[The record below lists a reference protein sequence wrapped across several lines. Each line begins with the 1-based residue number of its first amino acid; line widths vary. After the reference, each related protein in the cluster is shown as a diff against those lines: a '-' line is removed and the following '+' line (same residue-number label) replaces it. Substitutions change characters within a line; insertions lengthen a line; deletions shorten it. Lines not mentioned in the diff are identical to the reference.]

1 MEPCYAVHD
10 TRDIVTPALLVFRE
24 IVEANLGLMIRMAGG
39 PERLRPH
46 CKTHKIRQVAEW
58 QLARGITRHKC
69 ATLAEAEMLAL
80 AGVRDILLA
89 YNPVGPNIPR
99 VARFVEIFP
108 EVQLAVTADHP
119 LPVEQLGRAMGN
131 CPRPVGV
138 LLDLD
143 TGMNRTGVAP
153 GPEAAQLYRQIAAT
167 PGLEPAGLHVYDG
180 HHHQKSYQA
189 RAEAVH
195 EAWKTVV
202 SLRDQLRAHGL
213 PVPRVVVGGTG
224 TFPVYAAMDDP
235 ELELSPGTVV
245 FYDAGYT
252 EAFPDLDFEIA
263 ALLLTRVISRPAAD
277 LITFDLGYKACAS
290 DPPLDHR
297 LVFPDLPD
305 ARLVRQNEEH
315 LVVWSRTARHLQ
327 PGDWQMAIPWHIC
340 PTVALHKLVHVIQGG
355 MVAERWEVLARDRW
369 LTI

>member
-1 MEPCYAVHD
+1 MEPCYAVQALD
-10 TRDIVTPALLVFRE
+10 DIVTPALLVFRE
-24 IVEANLGLMIRMAGG
+24 IVETNLRLMIRMAGG

-46 CKTHKIRQVAEW
+46 CKTHKIRQIAEW
-58 QLARGITRHKC
+58 QLALGITRHKC

-99 VARFVEIFP
+99 VARFVETYP
-108 EVQLAVTADHP
+108 EVRFAVTADHP
-119 LPVEQLGRAMGN
+119 LPVEQLGRTMEN
-131 CPRPVGV
+131 SPRPIGV

-143 TGMNRTGVAP
+143 TGMHRTGVAP
-153 GPEAAQLYRQIAAT
+153 GPEAVRLYRQIAAA

-180 HHHQKSYQA
+180 HHHQKSFQA
-189 RAEAVH
+189 RVEAVH
-195 EAWKTVV
+195 ESWKTVA
-202 SLRDQLRAHGL
+202 SFRNQLLAQGL

-224 TFPVYAAMDDP
+224 TFPVFAAMDDP
-235 ELELSPGTVV
+235 GLELSPGTAV

-277 LITFDLGYKACAS
+277 LITFDLGYKACAA
-290 DPPLDHR
+290 DPPLENR

-315 LVVWSRTARHLQ
+315 MVVRSRTATHLQ
-327 PGDWQMAIPWHIC
+327 PGDFQMAVPWHIC
-340 PTVALHKLVHVIQGG
+340 PTVALHKLVHVIDGRR
-355 MVAERWEVLARDRW
+355 VAERWDVLARDRW